1 MTKSLMTSFKN
12 LRVYLLLKEK
22 SFADNEENF
31 YLEMFILLILRR
43 NQFPYFILFQI
54 SNVTWNHIENLKRNL
69 HSLETKIS
77 ILLGNNQMLT
87 QQIE

>member
-1 MTKSLMTSFKN
+1 MTSFKN

-54 SNVTWNHIENLKRNL
+54 SNVTAWNHIDNLKRNL
-69 HSLETKIS
+69 QSLETKIS
-77 ILLGNNQMLT
+77 ILFGNNQMLT